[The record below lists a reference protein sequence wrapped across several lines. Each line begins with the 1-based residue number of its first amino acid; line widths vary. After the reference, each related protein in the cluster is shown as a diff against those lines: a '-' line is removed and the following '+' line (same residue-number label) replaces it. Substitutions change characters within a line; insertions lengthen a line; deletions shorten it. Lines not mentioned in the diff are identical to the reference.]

1 MSSTPRSEP
10 TAALTPAL
18 DELIDRVEFARSMGG
33 AIPVTDALVQ
43 LLAAAVVDLAKEVR
57 DA

>member
-1 MSSTPRSEP
+1 MSDSVAT
-10 TAALTPAL
+10 TPAL
-18 DELIDRVEFARSMGG
+18 DELIERMEFARSMGS